1 MDISDL
7 VREMTKLVKGKRSK
21 NGDVADYG
29 SSEMSGAIGQQL
41 GLSLKLRR
49 GPVELLVIDHA
60 EKHRRRGTL
69 LVNGPSRSPLAMAF
83 AEPWR
88 KRFPPE

>member
-7 VREMTKLVKGKRSK
+7 VREMTKLVKAM
-21 NGDVADYG
+21 ADYLR
-29 SSEMSGAIGQQL
+29 SEMSGAVGQQL

-49 GPVELLVIDHA
+49 GPVEILVIDHA
-60 EKHRRRGTL
+60 EKHLRRGRL
-69 LVNGPSRSPLAMAF
+69 LVNGPSRSPLAAVF